1 MRLYVLGVRN
11 RLYCTL
17 YCSKTL
23 GLASTVSN
31 RTKQWSPCRMIWLQF
46 QPKTILFILQ
56 ELLMNKTLIVNQELI
71 LRSYGYKESIL
82 PEFMVRV

>member
-1 MRLYVLGVRN
+1 
-11 RLYCTL
+11 
-17 YCSKTL
+17 
-23 GLASTVSN
+23 
-31 RTKQWSPCRMIWLQF
+31 MIWLQF